1 LDKNTFIHE
10 HSNEVLVEEMC
21 CFETCTFLP
30 ESTWVIIHKLRACP
44 QGYATTARYSG
55 RTAHR
60 SVLRLRFSAAVPGFS
75 FVGRK
80 WALAQNRSVNDSG
93 RRRLNNNTI
102 GDGSAGN
109 VLFVAWLSSIVEDT
123 GDANS
128 RMHTHRQKHMARV
141 DTVRSLCAFVGA
153 ASEQQRRWNG
163 VDAYDEKQASN
174 KCSPANSTT

>member
-1 LDKNTFIHE
+1 
-10 HSNEVLVEEMC
+10 MC

-30 ESTWVIIHKLRACP
+30 ESTWVIIHKLRACT
-44 QGYATTARYSG
+44 QGLLDSTYVPNGNSCAIFRPNGS
-55 RTAHR
+55 
-60 SVLRLRFSAAVPGFS
+60 SVGAEAAVLGGGAVRGAQLGGAEPERELTLTV
-75 FVGRK
+75 VGG
-80 WALAQNRSVNDSG
+80 STTT
-93 RRRLNNNTI
+93 TI

-109 VLFVAWLSSIVEDT
+109 VLFVAWLSSIVEGT
-123 GDANS
+123 GDANT

-174 KCSPANSTT
+174 KCSPAKSTT